1 MKKEILIKEDI
12 TNYAYK
18 MILEFIN
25 RVIININMLGVLDLS
40 SLTNPLMANTI
51 NENLELLKELLK
63 EFEIKKI
70 IEIDELIQVKI
81 LLPFKFKNIIKK
93 ISIYSIDFSIFFNIN
108 MENKILSIKDNDN
121 IYTKDYNNNFQ
132 VLTSSCL
139 NLKNLIEQLAK
150 NNL

>member
-1 MKKEILIKEDI
+1 MKKEILVKEDI
-12 TNYAYK
+12 TNYAYN

-25 RVIININMLGVLDLS
+25 RVIMNINMLGVLDLS
-40 SLTNPLMANTI
+40 SLTNPSMINTI

-70 IEIDELIQVKI
+70 IEIDEFTQIKI

-93 ISIYSIDFSIFFNIN
+93 ISIYSIDFSIFFSI
-108 MENKILSIKDNDN
+108 ENKILSIKDNDN

-132 VLTSSCL
+132 VLTSSCI
-139 NLKNLIEQLAK
+139 NLKNLIEQLLK
-150 NNL
+150 NIL

>member
-40 SLTNPLMANTI
+40 SLTNPSMANTI

-63 EFEIKKI
+63 EFELKKI
-70 IEIDELIQVKI
+70 IDIDDFTKVKI

-93 ISIYSIDFSIFFNIN
+93 ISIYSIDFNIFFTI
-108 MENKILSIKDNDN
+108 ENKILSIKDKDN

-132 VLTSSCL
+132 VLTLSCL
-139 NLKNLIEQLAK
+139 NLKNLIEQLIK
-150 NNL
+150 NIL

>member
-1 MKKEILIKEDI
+1 
-12 TNYAYK
+12 
-18 MILEFIN
+18 
-25 RVIININMLGVLDLS
+25 MLGVLDLS

-108 MENKILSIKDNDN
+108 IENKILSIKDNDN

-139 NLKNLIEQLAK
+139 NLKNLIEQLLK

>member
-1 MKKEILIKEDI
+1 
-12 TNYAYK
+12 
-18 MILEFIN
+18 
-25 RVIININMLGVLDLS
+25 
-40 SLTNPLMANTI
+40 
-51 NENLELLKELLK
+51 
-63 EFEIKKI
+63 
-70 IEIDELIQVKI
+70 
-81 LLPFKFKNIIKK
+81 
-93 ISIYSIDFSIFFNIN
+93 

>member
-1 MKKEILIKEDI
+1 MKKEILVKEDI
-12 TNYAYK
+12 TNYAYN

-40 SLTNPLMANTI
+40 SLTNPSMINTI
-51 NENLELLKELLK
+51 NENLELLIELLK

-70 IEIDELIQVKI
+70 IEIDESTQVKI

-93 ISIYSIDFSIFFNIN
+93 ISIYSINFSIFFYI
-108 MENKILSIKDNDN
+108 ENKILSIKDKDN

>member
-1 MKKEILIKEDI
+1 MKKEILVKEDI
-12 TNYAYK
+12 TNYAYN

-25 RVIININMLGVLDLS
+25 RVIMNINMLGVLDLS
-40 SLTNPLMANTI
+40 SLAIPSMANTI

-70 IEIDELIQVKI
+70 IEIDELTQVKI
-81 LLPFKFKNIIKK
+81 FLPFKFKNIIKK
-93 ISIYSIDFSIFFNIN
+93 ILIYSIDFSIFFYINI
-108 MENKILSIKDNDN
+108 ENKILSIKDNDN

-139 NLKNLIEQLAK
+139 NLKNLIEQLQK

>member
-1 MKKEILIKEDI
+1 MKKEILVKEDI
-12 TNYAYK
+12 TNYAYN

-25 RVIININMLGVLDLS
+25 RVIMNINMLGVLDLS
-40 SLTNPLMANTI
+40 SLTNPSMINTI

-93 ISIYSIDFSIFFNIN
+93 ISIYSVDFSIFFNIN

-132 VLTSSCL
+132 VLTSSCI
-139 NLKNLIEQLAK
+139 NLKNLIEQLLK
-150 NNL
+150 NIL